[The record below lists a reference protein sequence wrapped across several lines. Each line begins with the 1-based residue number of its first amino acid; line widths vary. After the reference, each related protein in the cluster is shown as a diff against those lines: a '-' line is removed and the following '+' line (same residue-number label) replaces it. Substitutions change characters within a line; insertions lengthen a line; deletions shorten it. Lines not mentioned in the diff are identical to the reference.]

1 MKALIA
7 LSLVKESREEVE
19 KLVAA
24 IEKLAEDSDGGRIWL
39 LEVKLVEDVV
49 VKQVVADRQTFKYF
63 DQRDVK

>member
-24 IEKLAEDSDGGRIWL
+24 IEKLAEDSDGGRTWL